1 MLSIDYLC
9 DICQHLFLK
18 IIIFGKIFGKHFA
31 RFKKLKLIMKK
42 LIHLFFLSISVTMF
56 AQLDNI
62 KNGEKLSY
70 RIHYGFLNA
79 GTATLTSTQITYKGK
94 PHYRVTGVGKST
106 GAVRAFFKVDDV
118 YESYINIA
126 TGLPSYYVRNVS
138 EGGYRRHFE
147 TEFNHD
153 NQSLTLTNKLDKT
166 SKNFKTMK
174 GIQDMISSFYY
185 LRSMDNS
192 NFKIGS
198 THKMNVWIDDESYP
212 VMLKVVGVENKS
224 TKFGKISCLKI
235 VPYVMSGRIFKSQE
249 GVTMWVTN
257 DANHVPVEIKAELL
271 VGSLKASLDDFS
283 NVKYPMSFSK

>member
-1 MLSIDYLC
+1 MK
-9 DICQHLFLK
+9 K
-18 IIIFGKIFGKHFA
+18 IIYFILLNF
-31 RFKKLKLIMKK
+31 
-42 LIHLFFLSISVTMF
+42 SVMMF
-56 AQLDNI
+56 AQIDNI

-70 RIHYGFLNA
+70 RLHYGFLNA
-79 GTATLTSTQITYKGK
+79 GTATLTSNEITYKGK
-94 PHYRVTGVGKST
+94 PHFRVTGVGRST

-147 TEFNHD
+147 TEFNQE

-166 SKNFKTMK
+166 SNSFKTMK

-185 LRSMDNS
+185 LRSMDQAK
-192 NFKIGS
+192 FKVGS
-198 THKMNVWIDDESYP
+198 AIKMNVWIDDEAYP
-212 VMLKVVGVENKS
+212 FMLKVVGTEKKS

-257 DANHVPVEIKAELL
+257 DANHIPVEIKADLL
-271 VGSLKASLDDFS
+271 VGSLKASLDGHA
-283 NVKYPMSFSK
+283 NVKYPIEFEN